1 MWVLIPYAG
10 ICAFDS
16 YLKESW
22 DIVKR
27 NNIHIMGVPKGGK
40 EEGTEVYLKQQWLKT
55 SQT

>member
-10 ICAFDS
+10 ICVFDS
-16 YLKESW
+16 YIKESW

-27 NNIHIMGVPKGGK
+27 NNIHIMGVPKGGE